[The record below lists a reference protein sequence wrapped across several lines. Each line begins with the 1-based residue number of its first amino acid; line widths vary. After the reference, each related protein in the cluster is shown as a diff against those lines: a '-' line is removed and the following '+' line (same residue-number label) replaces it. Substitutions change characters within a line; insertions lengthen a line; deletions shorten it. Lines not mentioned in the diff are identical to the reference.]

1 MDYKKANALATDGE
15 LVELESV
22 KNGVKKTRT
31 LPFKEVPMNLK
42 INGKNVTKSLA
53 EVVELLYGEI
63 NSLREE
69 LKQVQSSLMVAD
81 EKLNSKLKKIA
92 EQVDKITVHLNQ
104 EGSVVGW

>member
-1 MDYKKANALATDGE
+1 
-15 LVELESV
+15 
-22 KNGVKKTRT
+22 
-31 LPFKEVPMNLK
+31 MNLK

-63 NSLREE
+63 NGLREE